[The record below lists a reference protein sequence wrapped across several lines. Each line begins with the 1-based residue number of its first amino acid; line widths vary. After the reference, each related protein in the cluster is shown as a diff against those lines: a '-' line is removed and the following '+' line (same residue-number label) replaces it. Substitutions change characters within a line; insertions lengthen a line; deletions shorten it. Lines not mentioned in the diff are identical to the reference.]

1 MHTQDIATIDP
12 DGTINIRDRIKDV
25 IKTGGEWLSSLTLER
40 LVAGVAGVGDVAVIG
55 VPHSLWGERPIAV
68 VLWQGDELPTLDAIN
83 APISAAIDRG
93 ELSRYALL
101 DRVEVMET
109 MPRTSVGKID
119 KKSLRARFGA

>member
-12 DGTINIRDRIKDV
+12 DGTITIRDRIKDV

-40 LVAGVAGVGDVAVIG
+40 LVASVEGVGDVAVIG

-68 VLWQGDELPTLDAIN
+68 VLWQGDGLPTLDVIN

-101 DRVEVMET
+101 DRIEVVEA
-109 MPRTSVGKID
+109 MPKTSVGKID